1 MELCD
6 ICGHQIDIDGK
17 EPETILSNRLI
28 SIPLNSLAQIPMVMG
43 LCAGNDKTRSIISAI
58 HGGYLNGLII
68 DEIAAISLLEAEK
81 L

>member
-1 MELCD
+1 MHLGQKLSQMELYD

-43 LCAGNDKTRSIISAI
+43 LCAGNDKNTFHHLRYPRRISEWSD
-58 HGGYLNGLII
+58 H
-68 DEIAAISLLEAEK
+68 
-81 L
+81 